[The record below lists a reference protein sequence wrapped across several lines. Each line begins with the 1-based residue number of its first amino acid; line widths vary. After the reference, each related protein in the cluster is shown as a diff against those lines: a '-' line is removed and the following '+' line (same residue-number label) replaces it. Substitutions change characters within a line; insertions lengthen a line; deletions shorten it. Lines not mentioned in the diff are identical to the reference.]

1 MQLVAAT
8 AAYVSGGGGGRSR
21 RLRGCVT
28 PASLSISRHRSFT
41 KASVGDGGCVTSV
54 AGTVKLTS
62 AAHNPAGWRT
72 PVILKL
78 VGTRHRLPF
87 DEGPRSQH
95 TMMGRPQQMSAHP
108 EEILH
113 HAVDRREALQMAG
126 QLEAPHLAFPL
137 ACGLVRDFGAVV
149 RILIRDVNDRRHH
162 GPRGRRVAPQF
173 VGDQPAGYAAL
184 AFQQLP
190 EKAHCGAP
198 VPPRLH
204 QDVEDV
210 AVLVYRP
217 PQVLLTTVQ
226 RDEQLI
232 EVPRV
237 PEGRPRRCRSRLA
250 YARPNVRHHRRIV
263 S

>member
-1 MQLVAAT
+1 MAN
-8 AAYVSGGGGGRSR
+8 
-21 RLRGCVT
+21 
-28 PASLSISRHRSFT
+28 SRH
-41 KASVGDGGCVTSV
+41 
-54 AGTVKLTS
+54 
-62 AAHNPAGWRT
+62 PQ
-72 PVILKL
+72 L

-108 EEILH
+108 EEILP
-113 HAVDRREALQMAG
+113 HAVDRREALQLDG
-126 QLEAPHLAFPL
+126 RLEAPHLAL
-137 ACGLVRDFGAVV
+137 MLSRRLMRHLGAVV

-173 VGDQPAGYAAL
+173 IGDQPAGYAAL
-184 AFQQLP
+184 AFQKLP

-237 PEGRPRRCRSRLA
+237 PEAPTPVPEPSGIRAAERATPPSDRLVGTVMPRWARRSS
-250 YARPNVRHHRRIV
+250 V
-263 S
+263 SRKLRQNRWYSQTA